1 MDLKSENMDYSH
13 LLLGKRVFITTGAR
27 GIGKAIA
34 ELFAKHGAVVAVGGR
49 NKELLDNTM
58 AQIKKYSSKANGYL
72 VDLSENNQVEAVCE
86 EIIEDFNGIDILV
99 NTVGI
104 NVHKP
109 IHECDDEFVLK
120 LWNTNY
126 MSALLCARKFI
137 PGMIERGNG
146 NIINISSIHAD
157 MTMPGFGIYAS
168 TKGAMNAM
176 ARAMALD
183 YADNGIRV
191 NNLSPGS
198 ILSDNV
204 LDEINSYK
212 KGSERD
218 NFVKMLKS
226 MQPMEPGKMEDVANT
241 ALFLASDMSKYITG
255 QTILVDGGASIK
267 AH

>member
-1 MDLKSENMDYSH
+1 MLDDAGEAKGRLWKALYK
-13 LLLGKRVFITTGAR
+13 GKKKKFIKTV
-27 GIGKAIA
+27 KAIRKCA
-34 ELFAKHGAVVAVGGR
+34 PNEKAV
-49 NKELLDNTM
+49 KD
-58 AQIKKYSSKANGYL
+58 
-72 VDLSENNQVEAVCE
+72 CE
-86 EIIEDFNGIDILV
+86 EYLLNNWDSAVRRMQDK
-99 NTVGI
+99 
-104 NVHKP
+104 NVYGCSAEGHVSHKP

-176 ARAMALD
+176 GRAMALD

-191 NNLSPGS
+191 NNLSPGL

-204 LDEINSYK
+204 LDEVNSYK
-212 KGSERD
+212 EGSERD

>member
-1 MDLKSENMDYSH
+1 MQKDDTLKKEI
-13 LLLGKRVFITTGAR
+13 KR
-27 GIGKAIA
+27 
-34 ELFAKHGAVVAVGGR
+34 LNGAVVAVGGR

-86 EIIEDFNGIDILV
+86 KIIEDFNGIDILV

-176 ARAMALD
+176 A
-183 YADNGIRV
+183 
-191 NNLSPGS
+191 
-198 ILSDNV
+198 
-204 LDEINSYK
+204 
-212 KGSERD
+212 ERW
-218 NFVKMLKS
+218 L
-226 MQPMEPGKMEDVANT
+226 
-241 ALFLASDMSKYITG
+241 
-255 QTILVDGGASIK
+255 
-267 AH
+267 